1 MDCPICRDLRRA
13 YETGLNEYI
22 DAHSSASYGISTEL
36 AAFKNVEMERAKSE
50 LEEHRLG
57 CVFAVRVYAFVGT
70 GRVNDF
76 EKTGGIVS
84 CRSSSAVGPG
94 LAVAAGDSFAG

>member
-57 CVFAVRVYAFVGT
+57 CVFAVRVFT
-70 GRVNDF
+70 PLLELD
-76 EKTGGIVS
+76 VS
-84 CRSSSAVGPG
+84 TTLRK
-94 LAVAAGDSFAG
+94 LAA